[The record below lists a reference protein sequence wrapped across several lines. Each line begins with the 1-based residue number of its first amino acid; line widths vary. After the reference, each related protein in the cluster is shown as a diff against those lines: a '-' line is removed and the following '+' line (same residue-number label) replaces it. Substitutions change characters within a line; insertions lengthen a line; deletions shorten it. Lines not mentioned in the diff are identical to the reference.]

1 MPNILF
7 ISYDGMTDPLGQSQV
22 LPYLTRLSKHHWHF
36 TIISFEKE
44 ATYQKNKNAIQHIC
58 ATANIEW
65 IPLKYTK
72 RPPVISTI
80 WDYLKMQRKAR
91 NLYKRSQFD
100 VVHCRSYISALVGL
114 NMKKKFGT
122 KFLFDMRG
130 FWADERVDGNLW
142 NLKNPIYRAVYKFFK
157 AKERSFLI
165 NSDVLI
171 SLTQAGKDEM
181 LRWNIPGLTPEKI
194 LIIPCAADFEVFK
207 LVTGESRISAK
218 KALGFA
224 TSDFVL
230 SYIGSVGTWYLI
242 EEMLQF
248 FGLLQKELPNAKF
261 LILTPDNPD
270 LISKFLKKYDV
281 DPKNVLI
288 KFSERKFL
296 ADMAHAS
303 DMNIFFIK
311 PAYSKISSSPTKM
324 GEVLAMGIPII
335 CNSNVGDVEEIIEQ
349 TGAGIC
355 IKDFKNKTMISTIKS
370 IKNYHS
376 NYNAVKIR
384 EKSMMFFDL
393 QISLKEYAE
402 VYRLLLNEK
411 L

>member
-22 LPYLTRLSKHHWHF
+22 LPYLTGLSKHWHF

-44 ATYQKNKNAIQHIC
+44 ANYIKNKNAIQRIC

-91 NLYKRSQFD
+91 NLHKRFQFD

-114 NMKKKFGT
+114 NMKKKWGT

-165 NSDVLI
+165 NSDVVI
-171 SLTQAGKDEM
+171 SLTRAGKDEM
-181 LRWNIPGLTPEKI
+181 LRWNIPGLIPEKI
-194 LIIPCAADFEVFK
+194 FIIPCAADFEVFR
-207 LVTGESRISAK
+207 LVTEESRISAK

-224 TSDFVL
+224 PDDFVL

-248 FGLLQKELPNAKF
+248 FGLLQKEFPNARF

-270 LISKFLKKYDV
+270 LISKFFKKYNV

-296 ADMAHAS
+296 ANMAHAS
-303 DMNIFFIK
+303 DMNLFFIK

-335 CNSNVGDVEEIIEQ
+335 CNSNVGDVEDIIEQ

-355 IKDFKNKTMISTIKS
+355 IKDFEDKTMISAIKS
-370 IKNYHS
+370 IKKRDNYG
-376 NYNAVKIR
+376 AAEIR
-384 EKSMMFFDL
+384 ERSRDIFEL
-393 QISLKEYAE
+393 QNGLKTYQDA
-402 VYRLLLNEK
+402 YRLLLNEK

>member
-1 MPNILF
+1 
-7 ISYDGMTDPLGQSQV
+7 MTDPLGQSQV
-22 LPYLTRLSKHHWHF
+22 LPYLIGLSEHYLHF

-44 ATYQKNKNAIQHIC
+44 ANYQKNRNTILNIC
-58 ATANIEW
+58 TTANIEW
-65 IPLKYTK
+65 IPLRYTK

-80 WDYLKMQRKAR
+80 WDYLKMQKKAR
-91 NLYKRSQFD
+91 DLHKRSRFD
-100 VVHCRSYISALVGL
+100 TIHCRSYISALVGL
-114 NMKKKFGT
+114 SMKKKFGT

-142 NLKNPIYRAVYKFFK
+142 NLKNPIYRIIYKFFK

-165 NSDVLI
+165 NSDIVI
-171 SLTQAGKDEM
+171 SLTRAGKDEM
-181 LRWNIPGLTPEKI
+181 LRWNIPGLNPEKI

-207 LVTGESRISAK
+207 LVTEDNRTSAK

-224 TSDFVL
+224 PADFVL

-242 EEMLQF
+242 EKMLQF
-248 FGLLQKELPNAKF
+248 FGLLQKELPNTKF

-270 LISKFLKKYDV
+270 LISKFFKKYNI

-296 ADMAHAS
+296 PDIAHAS

-335 CNSNVGDVEEIIEQ
+335 CNKVGDVKEIIEQ
-349 TGAGIC
+349 TGSGIC
-355 IKDFKNKTMISTIKS
+355 IKDFEDETMISAIKS
-370 IKNYHS
+370 IRNLDYK
-376 NYNAVKIR
+376 AAEIR
-384 EKSMMFFDL
+384 ERSKGFFEL
-393 QISLKEYAE
+393 QNGLKTYADA
-402 VYRLLLNEK
+402 YKLLLNEK

>member
-1 MPNILF
+1 
-7 ISYDGMTDPLGQSQV
+7 MTDPLGQSQV
-22 LPYLTRLSKHHWHF
+22 LPYLIGLSKHSMRF

-44 ATYQKNKNAIQHIC
+44 ANYLKNRNTILNIC

-65 IPLKYTK
+65 IPLRYTK

-80 WDYLKMQRKAR
+80 WDYLKMQKKAR
-91 NLYKRSQFD
+91 ALHKRSQFN

-114 NMKKKFGT
+114 SMKKRFGV

-142 NLKNPIYRAVYKFFK
+142 NLKNPIYRIIYKFFK
-157 AKERSFLI
+157 AKERSFLMS
-165 NSDVLI
+165 SDIVI
-171 SLTQAGKDEM
+171 SLTHAGKDEM
-181 LRWNIPGLTPEKI
+181 LRWNIPGLIPEKI
-194 LIIPCAADFEVFK
+194 LTIPCAADFEAFK
-207 LVTGESRISAK
+207 LVTEESRTNAK
-218 KALGFA
+218 KAVGFA
-224 TSDFVL
+224 ATDFVL
-230 SYIGSVGTWYLI
+230 SYIGSIGTWYLI
-242 EEMLQF
+242 EKMLQF
-248 FGLLQKELPNAKF
+248 FGLLQKEFPNAKF

-270 LISKFLKKYDV
+270 LISKYFKKYNI

-296 ADMAHAS
+296 PDTAHAS

-335 CNSNVGDVEEIIEQ
+335 CNNKVGDVEEIIQQ
-349 TGAGIC
+349 TGSGIC
-355 IKDFKNKTMISTIKS
+355 IKNFEDETMISAIKS
-370 IKNYHS
+370 IKNHG
-376 NYNAVKIR
+376 NYRSAEIR
-384 EKSMMFFDL
+384 ERSRAVFEL
-393 QISLKEYAE
+393 QNGLKKYADA
-402 VYRLLLNEK
+402 YKLLLNEK